1 MDMEIELTIWQRFAL
16 LQALGGLQG
25 DLRTL
30 RLGAGVMD
38 KVELSEEERREA
50 GVKAQG
56 STITW
61 SGPATAVVS
70 LSQQEAD
77 LVRRVVTEY
86 TAWPMGDAGEL
97 FELVKKLEVDD
108 ADKA

>member
-1 MDMEIELTIWQRFAL
+1 MEIELTIWQRFAL
-16 LQALGGLQG
+16 LQVLGGLRG
-25 DLRTL
+25 DLGTL
-30 RLGAGVMD
+30 RLGAKVMD
-38 KVELSEEERREA
+38 KVELSEAEKREA

-56 STITW
+56 SAITW
-61 SGPATAVVS
+61 SGQATATVS

-86 TAWPMGDAGEL
+86 RAWPMDNAGEL
-97 FELVKKLEVDD
+97 FELVDKLEVDD